1 VEISKTEIA
10 IMAILEE
17 FKRMCQE
24 VVGEEELE
32 RAKEYLKGRLTLE
45 LELSPGVASFLG
57 HQELLWEEIKLLEK
71 QMKEI
76 EKVTSDDIN
85 RVAKKIFVNQG
96 LNLAVVGPFT
106 DKEKLVKLL
115 KF

>member
-1 VEISKTEIA
+1 VEINKTEIA
-10 IMAILEE
+10 ITTILEE

-24 VVGEEELE
+24 IVGKEELGK
-32 RAKEYLKGRLTLE
+32 AKEYLKGRLTLE
-45 LELSPGVASFLG
+45 LELSSGVASFLG
-57 HQELLWEEIKLLEK
+57 HQELFLGEIKLPEK

-106 DKEKLVKLL
+106 DKEKFVKLL